1 PTVKTFFYQA
11 VSNDGRAV
19 AGRAR
24 ALDELDLDRELET
37 RGLHLGRAKVLS
49 GTHSRR
55 KYRIPSDELL
65 SLTTQL
71 AVTTGAGVPLVQAL
85 ESIAQRAASPEAREL
100 LQEIVLGLEQGQSLS
115 EALEAHPRCFPLVYL
130 ASVRAGETS

>member
-1 PTVKTFFYQA
+1 
-11 VSNDGRAV
+11 
-19 AGRAR
+19 
-24 ALDELDLDRELET
+24 
-37 RGLHLGRAKVLS
+37 LGRAKVLS

-115 EALEAHPRCFPLVYL
+115 EALEAHPRCFPLVYR
-130 ASVRAGETS
+130 ASVRAGETSGALDIVLRRLAQHLEWARAMRATTLQALTY